1 MKLVRDARNLFI
13 FLSIFMLIDSKI
25 SDKTSHS
32 IEKIKNKI
40 DKQKIIVN
48 EDQFLKRFRLYMK
61 EIAINRIKSDNMYR
75 KKLLTGKLEEG
86 YPDAMIKEAKK
97 FHQNKENWKNLMSF
111 PTELWR
117 TCIFPVHKMNY
128 LKWCQNLYATK
139 TQIELKCN
147 RK

>member
-61 EIAINRIKSDNMYR
+61 EIAINRIKIDNMYR
-75 KKLLTGKLEEG
+75 KKLLTGK
-86 YPDAMIKEAKK
+86 
-97 FHQNKENWKNLMSF
+97 
-111 PTELWR
+111 
-117 TCIFPVHKMNY
+117 
-128 LKWCQNLYATK
+128 
-139 TQIELKCN
+139 
-147 RK
+147 